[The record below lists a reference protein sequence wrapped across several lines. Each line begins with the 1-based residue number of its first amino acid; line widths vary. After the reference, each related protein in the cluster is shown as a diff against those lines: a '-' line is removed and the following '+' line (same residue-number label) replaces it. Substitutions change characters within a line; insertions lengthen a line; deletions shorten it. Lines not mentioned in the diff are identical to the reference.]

1 MTWKCHILIWGIMKL
16 KLVNKLVK
24 SMDFAKFEWII
35 VFKYDMKMS
44 YLKLGDMFKM
54 DEKNQEFFVPKKH
67 LTDYVKYSIIQVLQI
82 IVIS

>member
-16 KLVNKLVK
+16 ELVNKLVK
-24 SMDFAKFEWII
+24 SIDLAKFEWII

-54 DEKNQEFFVPKKH
+54 DEKNQEFFVPKKAFDR
-67 LTDYVKYSIIQVLQI
+67 LCKI
-82 IVIS
+82 